1 MLSRCYTPRHSS
13 VLVSSC
19 LAVWAAS
26 LYHPAHGFLPLISS
40 RWLVAVSA
48 CPSSSPSRNPPQQE
62 QNSAP
67 RVCSSKFPSFFSTST
82 PSYPSR
88 STRRAMSSEVDKAK
102 AAAAAMAASSSNDT
116 APPTI
121 FDKIVR
127 GEIPAKIAYQDET
140 ALCFY
145 DVNPQ
150 APIHILCIP
159 KQRNGLTQL
168 SRSTAEHKDLLGHLL
183 HVAGQV
189 GQEHCPNGFRLVIND
204 GADGSQSVYH
214 LHIHILGG
222 RQMGWPPG

>member
-1 MLSRCYTPRHSS
+1 
-13 VLVSSC
+13 
-19 LAVWAAS
+19 
-26 LYHPAHGFLPLISS
+26 
-40 RWLVAVSA
+40 
-48 CPSSSPSRNPPQQE
+48 
-62 QNSAP
+62 
-67 RVCSSKFPSFFSTST
+67 
-82 PSYPSR
+82 
-88 STRRAMSSEVDKAK
+88 MSSEVEKAQ
-102 AAAAAMAASSSNDT
+102 AAAAAMASSDT
-116 APPTI
+116 APSTI
-121 FDKIVR
+121 FDKIVS
-127 GEIPAKIAYQDET
+127 GEIPAKIAYQDEI

-168 SRSTAEHKDLLGHLL
+168 SRSTAAHKDLLGHLL